1 MKLEV
6 EDIKY
11 SIDQKLIVKGVSL
24 GIEEGDFVGLIGPN
38 GCGKSTLLKNIY
50 RVYKPDS
57 GAVYIDGRA
66 LNDMT
71 SREVAKEMSVMQQ
84 ENNVEFDMTVYDMVM
99 LGRFAHQNLW
109 HNDKIREREIVED
122 AIKEVGMEGYEE
134 RSFLSLSGGEKQR
147 TLVARALVQQSS
159 LIILDEPTNHL
170 DIGYQYQI
178 MNILKSQKD
187 LTVFSSIH
195 DMNIAAC
202 YCDKIIMMKAGH
214 IVKVGTPEEVM
225 VPDMIKGL
233 FGVDTQI
240 TNNPVTGKPNIVFL
254 PEIPEG
260 ILS

>member
-57 GAVYIDGRA
+57 GKVYIDGRETTKM
-66 LNDMT
+66 L
-71 SREVAKEMSVMQQ
+71 SREIAKEMSVMQQ

-109 HNDKIREREIVED
+109 NNDKIREREIVEN
-122 AIKEVGMEGYEE
+122 AIKEVGMEGYED

-147 TLVARALVQQSS
+147 TLVARALVQQAN

-202 YCDKIIMMKAGH
+202 YCDKIIMMKSGH

-225 VPDMIKGL
+225 TPEMIKGL
-233 FGVDTQI
+233 FGVDTDI
-240 TNNPVTGKPNIVFL
+240 SVNPTTGKPNIIYL
-254 PEIPEG
+254 PDIPEG